1 MGVEY
6 EFYFTRA
13 AGLLMLLLF
22 KISKTLHSRNKLH
35 FPTQYIE
42 YSLWIQHVDY
52 HRLLLITCNINKDV
66 FQDHWTITTRYI
78 YFLISYRTFSVLIV
92 VNSPVCKSYIL
103 FFFPAMDSC
112 VGKSCYN
119 EGFCD
124 SSYSP
129 SQCLCRSGF
138 SGENCSIGY
147 NSKTTMKFP

>member
-6 EFYFTRA
+6 EFYFNREA
-13 AGLLMLLLF
+13 RLSIFLLL
-22 KISKTLHSRNKLH
+22 KISKTLHSWNTFH
-35 FPTQYIE
+35 IQSQYIE
-42 YSLWIQHVDY
+42 YPLLIKHVDY
-52 HRLLLITCNINKDV
+52 HRLLLITCTSD
-66 FQDHWTITTRYI
+66 FFF
-78 YFLISYRTFSVLIV
+78 YFLGIFSVLIV
-92 VNSPVCKSYIL
+92 VNSRVCKSYIL
-103 FFFPAMDSC
+103 FFFPALDTC

-147 NSKTTMKFP
+147 NSKTTMKFR

>member
-6 EFYFTRA
+6 ELYFNRETR
-13 AGLLMLLLF
+13 LSMFLLL
-22 KISKTLHSRNKLH
+22 KISKTLHSWNTFH
-35 FPTQYIE
+35 IQSQYIE
-42 YSLWIQHVDY
+42 YPLLIKHVDY
-52 HRLLLITCNINKDV
+52 LRLLLITCNMDEDV
-66 FQDHWTITTRYI
+66 FQDHRTITTSDVF
-78 YFLISYRTFSVLIV
+78 YFLVIFSVLIF
-92 VNSPVCKSYIL
+92 VNSRVCKSYIL
-103 FFFPAMDSC
+103 LFFPALDSC

-147 NSKTTMKFP
+147 NSKTTMKFR